1 MDPVTH
7 GIIGLG
13 ISALSSQPVGLN
25 PITIG
30 AVLGAMS
37 PDIDIVVKYWGDYK
51 YLKHHRGP
59 THSIPSL
66 LGLSLV
72 ITTGLFL
79 IFRDYNF
86 FNILLWTFL
95 GSMSHTVFDGLNS
108 YGVRPFMPFS
118 KKKYLANVLMLYD
131 PFLMVLSIALVFMP
145 FMQEIKIIIAIS
157 AVIIYVLLRLISRD
171 RVYRALLREYKLNVL
186 TDKIH
191 VLPDL
196 MNFFKW
202 DFIIRAE
209 DYKVVGKI
217 NFINNKLDVIKELEH
232 SNHRLIGEANSTE
245 LGIYFNDFTSSI
257 VHTEV
262 TEEDD
267 KTVFRLIDL
276 RYFLN
281 NEFMHHATIEFDKE
295 DEKPIKSVF
304 HPYKLQKEILIEKE
318 NNKDQDKGKDTN
330 ENK

>member
-1 MDPVTH
+1 MDPITH
-7 GIIGLG
+7 GVIGLG
-13 ISALSSQPVGLN
+13 ISALSGEPFGLN

-30 AVLGAMS
+30 AALGAMS

-59 THSIPSL
+59 THSVISL
-66 LGLSLV
+66 LGISLV
-72 ITTGLFL
+72 ISTGLFL
-79 IFRDYNF
+79 IFKDYNF
-86 FNILLWTFL
+86 LRILLWTFL
-95 GSMSHTVFDGLNS
+95 GSLSHTFFDGLNS

-131 PFLMVLSIALVFMP
+131 PFLMVLSLALILLPLTKEM
-145 FMQEIKIIIAIS
+145 KIIIAIS
-157 AVIIYVLLRLISRD
+157 TVAIYILLRLIARDKAYRFLFKEYRLNILTD
-171 RVYRALLREYKLNVL
+171 RVH
-186 TDKIH
+186 I
-191 VLPDL
+191 LPDL

-202 DFIIRAE
+202 DFIVRAE
-209 DYKVVGKI
+209 DYKVVGTI
-217 NFINNKLDVIKELEH
+217 NFLNNKLNVIKRLEH
-232 SNHRLIGEANSTE
+232 SNHRLIEQANATE

-257 VHTEV
+257 VHTQV

-295 DEKPIKSVF
+295 KEQPIKSVF
-304 HPYKLQKEILIEKE
+304 HPYKLKKELVIEKDKEIK
-318 NNKDQDKGKDTN
+318 NK
-330 ENK
+330 